1 MGWDCVGH
9 HTLQMLVA
17 VVPRFGRKKDAG
29 GRRPGAVR
37 CFSIFTNR
45 VSTLCA
51 TTTSCDVLQ
60 GRVVQRSHRLSRH
73 VQRVVE
79 IAVQRIVRAPVH
91 LTG

>member
-1 MGWDCVGH
+1 MGTDCLGR

-17 VVPRFGRKKDAG
+17 VVPRFGRKRTQEAG
-29 GRRPGAVR
+29 GLVR

-60 GRVVQRSHRLSRH
+60 GRVGQRSHRLSRH